1 MRLSPLQLQKLVF
14 TRIRVASAKVFE
26 KITPKD
32 DATNFDFQGVTLIT
46 NLACGSAQGQEKNPR
61 DFLVKLGIILNNKQ
75 GKPAPYLLD
84 VEAAGYLNVSELIPK
99 DDRSDIVLVNGA
111 SLLYGAIRELVSHLT
126 ARSPLGMCQLPTMNF
141 ADHARSKKPSPQR
154 ASSKKAAAGE
164 KREK

>member
-14 TRIRVASAKVFE
+14 TRIKVEAAKAFE

-46 NLACGSAQGQEKNPR
+46 NLACGHAQGQEKNPR

-75 GKPAPYLLD
+75 GKPAPYLVD
-84 VEAAGYLNVSELIPK
+84 IEAAGYISLSEVIPK
-99 DDRSDIVLVNGA
+99 DDRSDIALVNGA
-111 SLLYGAIRELVSHLT
+111 SLLYGAIRELVTHLT
-126 ARSPLGMCQLPTMNF
+126 ARAPLGLCQLPTMNF
-141 ADHARSKKPSPQR
+141 SDHARSKKPTLQPAR
-154 ASSKKAAAGE
+154 KAAAKG